1 MAGAQEGETP
11 ARACTGSRRIS
22 TVRTSLEV
30 VVSIIEAPQRRE
42 EKELFLNY
50 YANGDVAAR
59 DELIRRT
66 LPLARRLAGRYARRA
81 EPIDDLM
88 QVASIGLIKAVDR
101 FDPTLGLAFSSFA
114 VPSIL
119 GELKR
124 HFRDHGWAA
133 RVPRPM
139 QERVLKV
146 NAAVEALS
154 SELGRAPKPREV
166 AAATGESVEDV
177 LEAMEAATAHS
188 AVSLD
193 APLGSADGETATYAD
208 SVGEID
214 GRLELVEDRTVVD
227 ATMRAL
233 PEREQ
238 HVLHL
243 RFHEDLTQA
252 QIAER
257 IGVSQM
263 HVSRLIRRALERLRT
278 VAEATDA

>member
-1 MAGAQEGETP
+1 
-11 ARACTGSRRIS
+11 
-22 TVRTSLEV
+22 
-30 VVSIIEAPQRRE
+30 VSVIEAPQRQE
-42 EKELFLNY
+42 EQELFLRY
-50 YANGDVAAR
+50 YTHGDPGAR
-59 DELIRRT
+59 EELIRRT

-88 QVASIGLIKAVDR
+88 QVASIGLIKAIDR

-133 RVPRPM
+133 RVPRPV

-146 NAAVEALS
+146 NATIEEFS
-154 SELGRAPKPREV
+154 RQHGRAPKPREI

-193 APLGSADGETATYAD
+193 APLGGDGGDETATYAN
-208 SVGEID
+208 SVGEVD
-214 GRLELVEDRTVVD
+214 GRLELVENRTVVD
-227 ATMRAL
+227 ATLQAL

-238 HVLHL
+238 QILYL
-243 RFHEDLTQA
+243 RFHEDMTQA
-252 QIAER
+252 EIAER
-257 IGVSQM
+257 VGVSQM
-263 HVSRLIRRALERLRT
+263 HVSRLIRRALSRLRA
-278 VAEATDA
+278 VAEATAA

>member
-1 MAGAQEGETP
+1 
-11 ARACTGSRRIS
+11 
-22 TVRTSLEV
+22 
-30 VVSIIEAPQRRE
+30 VSVIELPQRRE
-42 EKELFLNY
+42 ERDLFLRY
-50 YANGDVAAR
+50 HAEGDVAAR
-59 DELIRRT
+59 EELIRRT

-88 QVASIGLIKAVDR
+88 QVASIGLIKAIDR

-124 HFRDHGWAA
+124 YFRDHGWAA
-133 RVPRPM
+133 RVPRPV
-139 QERVLKV
+139 QERALKV
-146 NAAVEALS
+146 NAAVEEFS
-154 SELGRAPKPREV
+154 REHGRAPKPREL
-166 AAATGESVEDV
+166 AAATGESIEDV

-193 APLGSADGETATYAD
+193 APLGSDGDESITYAN

-214 GRLELVEDRTVVD
+214 ARLELVEDRTVVD
-227 ATMRAL
+227 STLHAL

-238 HVLHL
+238 QILYL
-243 RFHEDLTQA
+243 RFNEDMTQA
-252 QIAER
+252 EIAER

-263 HVSRLIRRALERLRT
+263 HVSRLIRRALERLRA
-278 VAEATDA
+278 VAEATAAE

>member
-1 MAGAQEGETP
+1 MSVIG
-11 ARACTGSRRIS
+11 
-22 TVRTSLEV
+22 
-30 VVSIIEAPQRRE
+30 APQRQQERR
-42 EKELFLNY
+42 LFVRY
-50 YANGDVAAR
+50 SADGDVAAR
-59 DELIRRT
+59 EELIRRT
-66 LPLARRLAGRYARRA
+66 LPLARRLAGRYARNA

-101 FDPTLGLAFSSFA
+101 FDPSLGLAFSSFA

-133 RVPRPM
+133 RVPRPI

-146 NAAVEALS
+146 NAAAQQLS
-154 SELGRAPKPREV
+154 GELGRAPTPREIAV
-166 AAATGESVEDV
+166 VTGESLEDV

-188 AVSLD
+188 AASLD
-193 APLGSADGETATYAD
+193 APIGGDGDESATYAD
-208 SVGEID
+208 SVGKID
-214 GRLELVEDRTVVD
+214 ERLELIENRTVVD

-238 HVLHL
+238 LVLHL

-252 QIAER
+252 EIAER
-257 IGVSQM
+257 VGVSQM
-263 HVSRLIRRALERLRT
+263 HVSRLIRRALERLRK
-278 VAEATDA
+278 VAEATAA

>member
-1 MAGAQEGETP
+1 L
-11 ARACTGSRRIS
+11 S
-22 TVRTSLEV
+22 V
-30 VVSIIEAPQRRE
+30 IEAPQRRE
-42 EKELFLNY
+42 EKQLFLSY
-50 YANGDVAAR
+50 YSHGDVAAR
-59 DELIRRT
+59 EELIRRT

-81 EPIDDLM
+81 ESIDDLM
-88 QVASIGLIKAVDR
+88 QVACVGLIKAVDR

-166 AAATGESVEDV
+166 ADATGESVEDV

-193 APLGSADGETATYAD
+193 APLGGDGGETATYAD

-214 GRLELVEDRTVVD
+214 GRLELVENRTVVD

-238 HVLHL
+238 HVLYL

-252 QIAER
+252 EIAER

-278 VAEATDA
+278 VAEASEAYS

>member
-1 MAGAQEGETP
+1 MVSHP
-11 ARACTGSRRIS
+11 WRFVLSVI
-22 TVRTSLEV
+22 EV
-30 VVSIIEAPQRRE
+30 PQRRPE
-42 EKELFLNY
+42 RELFLSY
-50 YANGDVAAR
+50 YSSGDVAAR
-59 DELIRRT
+59 EELIRRT

-88 QVASIGLIKAVDR
+88 QVASVGLIKAVDR

-139 QERVLKV
+139 QERVLRV
-146 NAAVEALS
+146 NAAVETLS

-166 AAATGESVEDV
+166 AAATGESLEDV

-193 APLGSADGETATYAD
+193 APLGSDGDENATYAD
-208 SVGEID
+208 SVGQID
-214 GRLELVEDRTVVD
+214 QRLELVEDRTVVD

-238 HVLHL
+238 QVLFL
-243 RFHEDLTQA
+243 RFNEDLTQA
-252 QIAER
+252 EIAER

-278 VAEATDA
+278 VAEASETA